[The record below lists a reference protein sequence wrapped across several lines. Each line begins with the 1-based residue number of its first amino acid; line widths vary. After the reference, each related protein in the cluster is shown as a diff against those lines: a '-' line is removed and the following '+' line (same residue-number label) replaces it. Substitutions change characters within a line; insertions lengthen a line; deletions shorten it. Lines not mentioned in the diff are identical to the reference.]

1 VPHHRCRQP
10 APACPWA
17 AGSGVRDAFHYCLC
31 LLMVEAGLM
40 RMVEKLAGEN
50 MCVFET
56 PRRERF
62 SVVKPALSRDQEAA
76 LLDVLPAA

>member
-1 VPHHRCRQP
+1 
-10 APACPWA
+10 
-17 AGSGVRDAFHYCLC
+17 
-31 LLMVEAGLM
+31 MVEAGLM